1 MPCLE
6 ITEVLLVHSNI
17 VSNDY
22 QHDSR
27 DLYTSLHE
35 NCPNMGKYGPE
46 NSVFGHFS
54 RSAFVSNNTKLDI
67 SSKTFIFLKTFNLEF
82 LYIKVWFTD
91 QNCKSLEIEDKINIT
106 LVLTRNW
113 KNKGLTRNQIF

>member
-1 MPCLE
+1 MKSVQIRSFYGPYFP
-6 ITEVLLVHSNI
+6 VFS
-17 VSNDY
+17 
-22 QHDSR
+22 
-27 DLYTSLHE
+27 
-35 NCPNMGKYGPE
+35 PNMGKHGPE

-67 SSKTFIFLKTFNLEF
+67 LSKTFIFLKTFNLEF

-113 KNKGLTRNQIF
+113 KNEGLTRNQIFYFPNLSK

>member
-1 MPCLE
+1 MIQETC
-6 ITEVLLVHSNI
+6 IHHCMKI
-17 VSNDY
+17 VQIRS
-22 QHDSR
+22 
-27 DLYTSLHE
+27 LYGPYFPVFG
-35 NCPNMGKYGPE
+35 PNMGKYGPE

-82 LYIKVWFTD
+82 LYIEVWFTD

-106 LVLTRNW
+106 LVLTRNR
-113 KNKGLTRNQIF
+113 KNKGLTRNQIFYFPNLNK